1 MHALS
6 DQPEAQALPTAFVWR
21 RTHSLM
27 GVWMVLFLIFHLV
40 TNSQAALFIGSDGE
54 GFIAS
59 VQDIHR
65 LPYLPVLE
73 TVFLAI
79 PFAIHMFWGI
89 RYLFTSQANSWPS
102 NGSKPALPYA
112 RNQAFTWMRL
122 TSWVLL
128 FAILLHVLHMRFLEA
143 PWEAEIGGQRY
154 YMTRI
159 SFDSG
164 LYTLASRLD
173 VDIYDRSRITGLK
186 PKSENAPS
194 TSSESH
200 FSAKELLFGP
210 PEETYD
216 PSKAVQLQEKQEI
229 QQRTRWIEALSRKPI
244 DDGEVIAV
252 AKDFGTATLLMVR
265 DAFKRPWL
273 VTLYAIFVLAA
284 CFHAFN
290 GLWTA
295 MIKWGITL
303 TARSQR
309 LWLVIT
315 TLLMVL
321 IAFLGLASVI
331 GTYWINLRL

>member
-1 MHALS
+1 MTDS
-6 DQPEAQALPTAFVWR
+6 QTLPTAFVWR

-27 GVWMVLFLIFHLV
+27 GVWMVLFLIFHLL
-40 TNSQAALFIGSDGE
+40 TNSQAALFVGDDGE

-59 VQDIHR
+59 VQDIHK
-65 LPYLPVLE
+65 LPYLPVIE
-73 TVFLAI
+73 TIFLAI
-79 PFAIHMFWGI
+79 PFAIHMFWGVK
-89 RYLFTSQANSWPS
+89 YLFTSEPNSWS
-102 NGSKPALPYA
+102 TNGSKPALGEYS

-122 TSWVLL
+122 TSWLLL

-143 PWEAEIGGQRY
+143 PWEAEVGGQRY

-159 SFDSG
+159 TFDAG

-173 VDIYDRSRITGLK
+173 VDIYDRSRIAELQ
-186 PKSENAPS
+186 PAVSNPSHAP
-194 TSSESH
+194 ESH
-200 FSAKELLFGP
+200 FSPSELLFGP

-216 PSKAVQLQEKQEI
+216 PSKAALVQEQQQSKQ
-229 QQRTRWIEALSRKPI
+229 RGRWVEALSRKPI
-244 DDGEVIAV
+244 VDGEVIAV

-265 DAFKRPWL
+265 DAFKKPWL

-315 TLLMVL
+315 TVLMILV
-321 IAFLGLASVI
+321 AFLGLASVI